1 MKHIILAGLV
11 FSLGSMSAVFAAS
24 SGPEVG
30 TAAPEFKAKNIT
42 TGDTIEL
49 NAQRG
54 KLVIVTFWA
63 TWCGPCKRELPILE
77 NAQRI
82 LGRDK
87 LAVLAI
93 NFRDSPEAVWALRKV
108 AKTWQIS
115 LLEDRNGG
123 IANRYKIT
131 AIPHLFM
138 IDRNGTVVAN
148 HTGYG
153 DQSLE
158 VLIADINKAL
168 RDEVPVGEQVAT
180 SPTDA
185 LPVGVH

>member
-1 MKHIILAGLV
+1 MEDTGKSNLLWPTVLAALV
-11 FSLGSMSAVFAAS
+11 FSFGSISAVLAAS
-24 SGPEVG
+24 EGPEVG
-30 TAAPEFKAKNIT
+30 TIAPEFKARSIT

-63 TWCGPCKRELPILE
+63 SWCGPCRRELPILE
-77 NAQRI
+77 RAQEI

-87 LAVLAI
+87 LIVLAI
-93 NFRDSPEAVWALRKV
+93 NFRDSPMAATAIRKG
-108 AKTWQIS
+108 AKAWQMS

-123 IANRYKIT
+123 IASRYKIT

-138 IDRNGTVVAN
+138 IDRNGKVVAN

-153 DQSLE
+153 DKSLE
-158 VLIADINKAL
+158 VLVADINKAM
-168 RDEVPVGEQVAT
+168 REEVPVSVA
-180 SPTDA
+180 A
-185 LPVGVH
+185 E